1 MNSNQYLSYQSECSN
16 YDQYKYNPACKT
28 SDSCISTFAENVPRI
43 LSPSLY
49 PIVYNNILKQDSS
62 GYTVPNSNICGNTW
76 REAATMNTYKDYEN
90 KIEDAYPT
98 SKLKETNV
106 LIRSVEMN
114 RLAKKLFNRDLSPLL
129 IDKSFL
135 VGLPKT
141 YFIIFEWDYLK
152 DEGIL
157 YAERLKE
164 AGVDVKIAFYEKAF
178 HGNFFN

>member
-1 MNSNQYLSYQSECSN
+1 MGVTERNPDYEEFVSALANNNHLSLVQDKEVLIKYQSHMDTNKISQ
-16 YDQYKYNPACKT
+16 QYK
-28 SDSCISTFAENVPRI
+28 
-43 LSPSLY
+43 
-49 PIVYNNILKQDSS
+49 QDQS
-62 GYTVPNSNICGNTW
+62 Y
-76 REAATMNTYKDYEN
+76 YKDYEN

-106 LIRSVEMN
+106 LVRNAEMN
-114 RLAKKLFNRDLSPLL
+114 KLAKKLFNRDLSPLL
-129 IDKSFL
+129 VEKSFL

-178 HGNFFN
+178 HGNLF